1 MKVVFLVIWA
11 VLSVLLLL
19 LSALYLWRESS
30 ATGACIFAGTLYYI
44 YCFLR
49 LILAAYQPWGLLAP
63 SRTGGWLC
71 LLLLPLSLLPL
82 HSAYQIW
89 LAQNYT
95 VEPYTRRKRLIADL
109 GQHALSGLQDLVG
122 YMGPVLVLG
131 ALGLCMAT
139 FLLRLYLSMR
149 R

>member
-11 VLSVLLLL
+11 VLSVLVLL
-19 LSALYLWRESS
+19 LSTLYLWSEPSASS
-30 ATGACIFAGTLYYI
+30 AFVLACTLYYI

-49 LILAAYQPWGLLAP
+49 LILAAYQPWGQLAH
-63 SRTGGWLC
+63 SLAADWLC

-89 LAQNYT
+89 LAHNYT
-95 VEPYTRRKRLIADL
+95 VEPYRRRRLLTEL
-109 GQHALSGLQDLVG
+109 GQHILSGLQDLVG

-131 ALGLCMAT
+131 ALGVAMAT
-139 FLLRLYLSMR
+139 FLLRLYLAMR

>member
-11 VLSVLLLL
+11 VLSVLVLL
-19 LSALYLWRESS
+19 LSTLYLWSEPSASS
-30 ATGACIFAGTLYYI
+30 AFVLACTLYYI

-49 LILAAYQPWGLLAP
+49 LILAAYQPWGQLAH
-63 SRTGGWLC
+63 SRAGGWLC

-82 HSAYQIW
+82 HSAYQIY

-95 VEPYTRRKRLIADL
+95 IEPYTRRKRLIADL

-122 YMGPVLVLG
+122 YMGPMLVLG
-131 ALGLCMAT
+131 ALGLAMAT
-139 FLLRLYLSMR
+139 FLLRLYLAMR

>member
-11 VLSVLLLL
+11 ALSALLLL
-19 LSALYLWRESS
+19 LSTLYLLKEPSASS
-30 ATGACIFAGTLYYI
+30 AFVFVGTLYYI
-44 YCFLR
+44 YCFVR
-49 LILAAYQPWGLLAP
+49 LILAAYQPLSTLAP
-63 SRTGGWLC
+63 SHAGGWLC

-89 LAQNYT
+89 QAQHYSIET
-95 VEPYTRRKRLIADL
+95 SGRERLLTEL
-109 GQHALSGLQDLVG
+109 GQHILSGLQDLAG

-131 ALGLCMAT
+131 VLGLAMAT
-139 FLLRLYLSMR
+139 FLLRLYLAMR